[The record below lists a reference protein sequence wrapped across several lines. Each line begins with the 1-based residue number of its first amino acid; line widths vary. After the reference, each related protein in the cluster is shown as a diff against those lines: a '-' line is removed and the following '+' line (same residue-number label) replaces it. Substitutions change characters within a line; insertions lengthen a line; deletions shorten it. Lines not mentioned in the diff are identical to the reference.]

1 MMKKTKYDGEWLKK
15 QMTKDQLEVERYK
28 SQIINSLRQVNK
40 EELFKEKKITLWMR
54 IKRTLGF

>member
-1 MMKKTKYDGEWLKK
+1 M
-15 QMTKDQLEVERYK
+15 EVDRYK
-28 SQIINSLRQVNK
+28 NQIINSLKQINK

>member
-1 MMKKTKYDGEWLKK
+1 MMKKTKYDGEWLSK
-15 QMTKDQLEVERYK
+15 QMTKDQFEVERYK
-28 SQIINSLRQVNK
+28 SQIINSLKQINK

>member
-1 MMKKTKYDGEWLKK
+1 MKKTKYDDKWLHN
-15 QMTKDQLEVERYK
+15 QMTKDRMEVDRYK
-28 SQIINSLRQVNK
+28 NQIINSLKQINK